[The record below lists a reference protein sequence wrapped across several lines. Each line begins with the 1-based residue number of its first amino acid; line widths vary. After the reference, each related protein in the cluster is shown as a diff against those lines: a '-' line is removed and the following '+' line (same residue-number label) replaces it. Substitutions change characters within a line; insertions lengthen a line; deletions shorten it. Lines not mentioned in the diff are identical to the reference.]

1 MHARSPCA
9 SATMTSMS
17 PPVSP
22 QREGWALRI
31 ALPPRSLSRTPA
43 AGGVRQRVVGLL
55 PEREWNAKTP
65 RRRGAKG
72 GEQLIPIHFLAPLR
86 LGVLALTSP
95 LRLHSRWLDRSQY
108 CPIFRTHP
116 PEAGGHSRFAVERR
130 GGPPI
135 GECTPK
141 ARRRE
146 RDRTKS
152 ELAFCWSPLFFSSSR
167 LRVRHLNS
175 SRAQPPTFL
184 THTHAAVWACHP

>member
-1 MHARSPCA
+1 MLDWCVRQKRRWNHDSSRFLSPRA
-9 SATMTSMS
+9 S
-17 PPVSP
+17 
-22 QREGWALRI
+22 REG
-31 ALPPRSLSRTPA
+31 
-43 AGGVRQRVVGLL
+43 AGVYARGWSGPFRRENGTQRRQDAEAQRV
-55 PEREWNAKTP
+55 
-65 RRRGAKG
+65 
-72 GEQLIPIHFLAPLR
+72 EQFIPIHFLASLR